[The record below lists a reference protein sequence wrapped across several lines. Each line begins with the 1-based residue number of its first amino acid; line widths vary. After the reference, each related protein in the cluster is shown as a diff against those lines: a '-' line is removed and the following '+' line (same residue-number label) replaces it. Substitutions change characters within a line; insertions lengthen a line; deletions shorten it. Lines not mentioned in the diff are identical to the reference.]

1 MDGLQV
7 DVVITKAGVSIL
19 ESLITHIYLG
29 GSGKQIAGVCVYIL
43 PTLHQFYPVLSL
55 IASV

>member
-7 DVVITKAGVSIL
+7 DVITKAGMSIL